1 MEKAIGSSGEPIDA
15 DVLSSDDED
24 VLFKFPFVGADNIE
38 KAAVGLPLCATDDG
52 DLYVRSLLKPRTC
65 VKDDIIDFW
74 MLWLSRNCRQKESP
88 EHFFTS
94 HFYTKLTEKGG
105 GLEHVSN
112 WLRRRFSIFEKRIMY
127 FPIYLDNHWSLCVAY
142 NPSIVR
148 ETPTNC
154 RYTANSGVPIIL
166 HLDSLKL
173 HNSSKIADNIRN
185 LFSYEWQRQFPSV
198 KFKFD

>member
-1 MEKAIGSSGEPIDA
+1 
-15 DVLSSDDED
+15 
-24 VLFKFPFVGADNIE
+24 
-38 KAAVGLPLCATDDG
+38 
-52 DLYVRSLLKPRTC
+52 
-65 VKDDIIDFW
+65 

-105 GLEHVSN
+105 GVEHVSN

-127 FPIYLDNHWSLCVAY
+127 FPIHLDNHWSLCVAY
-142 NPSIVR
+142 NPSVVR

-198 KFKFD
+198 KFKFDKINYPVVCPTGEFFVLCFINILYLFYTNEAIFLFYSA